1 MSGVVPLAVIPV
13 GVLVERSTS
22 AGPWSDF
29 LWRPIGVLTGAPD
42 TPAWT
47 KLSVD
52 GDRTTFYA
60 GAADVELHRAETAN
74 YRNNLLSGT
83 PLLWVVLRRTD
94 ADLPYELAVVTADPA
109 ESEAMAAIGD
119 GIVES
124 VAMPDSIQDAVAAFV
139 SEHHVERAF
148 VKRER
153 DRPDL
158 NALARRAPPRDDE
171 TQ

>member
-1 MSGVVPLAVIPV
+1 LSGVTPLAVIPV

-22 AGPWSDF
+22 AGRWSDF
-29 LWRPIGVLTGAPD
+29 LWRPTGVLTGVPE

-52 GDRTTFYA
+52 GGHTTFYA
-60 GAADVELHRAETAN
+60 GAADVKLHRAEAAN
-74 YRNNLLSGT
+74 YRDNLMSGT
-83 PLLWVVLRRTD
+83 PLLWVLLRPTD
-94 ADLPYELAVVTADPA
+94 ADPPYELAVVTADPA
-109 ESEAMAAIGD
+109 EGEAMAAIGD

-139 SEHHVERAF
+139 SQHHVERAF

-153 DRPDL
+153 DRADP
-158 NALARRAPPRDDE
+158 NALARRVPLRDDE
-171 TQ
+171 TE

>member
-1 MSGVVPLAVIPV
+1 MSGVIPLAVIPV

-22 AGPWSDF
+22 AGRWSDF
-29 LWRPIGVLTGAPD
+29 LWRPTGVLTGAPD

-52 GDRTTFYA
+52 GARTTFYA

-74 YRNNLLSGT
+74 YRDNLLSGT

-94 ADLPYELAVVTADPA
+94 SDPPYELAVVTADPA
-109 ESEAMAAIGD
+109 EGEAMAAIGD

-124 VAMPDSIQDAVAAFV
+124 VAMPGSIQDAVAAFV
-139 SEHHVERAF
+139 SEHYVERAF

-158 NALARRAPPRDDE
+158 NALARRVPPRDDE
-171 TQ
+171 AQ